1 MLRLSGL
8 RARVA
13 IVSAGAF
20 ALTLIGGTAAARAAE
35 PGAAAAADRF
45 DRVVIDAGHGGDDH
59 GAGGPRGLL
68 EKDVVLDVA
77 RRLAGKLA
85 ERGLRVTS
93 TRDADRAVSL
103 EQRAT
108 TANRAHGD
116 LFVSIHA
123 NAAPSRQARGI
134 ETFFVSLE
142 ASDEA
147 AQRVAARENE
157 AFGRDGRGAASGDPV
172 AAILGDLTM
181 TEYVEESNEFAR
193 LAHSELAAIDTHPSR
208 GVKQAP
214 FYVLMGVQ
222 MPATLVEI
230 GFITNPDEERA
241 LGTAR
246 RQDEIAEAL
255 ARAVLE
261 FGRRYDA
268 RRGVAHDGPAS
279 APSGGS

>member
-1 MLRLSGL
+1 MELSGL
-8 RARVA
+8 RARVGL
-13 IVSAGAF
+13 SFAGAF
-20 ALTLIGGTAAARAAE
+20 AFLLAVGNVPASAAE
-35 PGAAAAADRF
+35 AGATATADRF

-59 GAGGPRGLL
+59 GAGGPKGLL
-68 EKDVVLDVA
+68 EKDIVLDVA
-77 RRLAGKLA
+77 RRLAGKLT
-85 ERGLRVTS
+85 ERGLSVTS
-93 TRDADRAVSL
+93 TRDSDRVVSL

-108 TANRAHGD
+108 AANRARGD

-157 AFGRDGRGAASGDPV
+157 AFGADGAAAPSGDPV
-172 AAILGDLTM
+172 AAILGDLTL
-181 TEYVEESNEFAR
+181 TEYFEESNEFAR

-268 RRGVAHDGPAS
+268 RRGVAHDGPAD